1 MNCGFQHQGGATS
14 TAAPALLETEFQFP
28 FAHPG
33 SSFLDAFLA
42 KHILS
47 SSGQLS
53 TPWVQLNLN
62 IALLKAHAKRKKEA
76 SVRGNNT
83 KRNEGLQALF
93 GPGGFQI
100 RLSHSRGEDRDGYQ
114 GKSSKANSERRE
126 SGMQSFSPCVPA
138 KPFLSF
144 LSI

>member
-126 SGMQSFSPCVPA
+126 SGMQSLSPCAPA
-138 KPFLSF
+138 GPFLSF
-144 LSI
+144 IN